1 MRDLPT
7 SYALTRTWRKYLPFM
22 PPELHLPTGVE
33 PTEDWSTSSPTG
45 PATSRSSSLAL
56 LNSPPPSPVSWPAS
70 RPDNRYTSRNGTTH
84 ALSHRYERG
93 SGAMIALD
101 SVTRVFG
108 TVRAVDELSLEVE
121 PGEVLGLLGH
131 NGAGKTTTVRLIAG
145 LLAPTSGEVRV
156 NALDPTTEGATV
168 RRRLGVLPAN
178 AAVDDRLTG
187 RQNLKFAADLYDLPR
202 DGLDRR
208 ISEVLERFD
217 LAGRAKESVG
227 GYSTGMRQR
236 LSLARVLLHDP
247 EILLLDEPT
256 ASLDPVAARQVRGLI
271 ADLAADQDRTV
282 VLCTHD
288 LAEAERL
295 CGRVAI
301 LEHGS
306 IKALGAPSDLAT
318 ATGRT
323 DVLVEV
329 HPDDTDIAAGLTT
342 GPSGTATVDEPG
354 RLRWP
359 RAAQSDVPPLVQA
372 LVRADVRVLGVIR
385 RQPSLEDVYLS
396 LHQTRTAEEEKA

>member
-1 MRDLPT
+1 
-7 SYALTRTWRKYLPFM
+7 
-22 PPELHLPTGVE
+22 
-33 PTEDWSTSSPTG
+33 
-45 PATSRSSSLAL
+45 
-56 LNSPPPSPVSWPAS
+56 
-70 RPDNRYTSRNGTTH
+70 
-84 ALSHRYERG
+84 
-93 SGAMIALD
+93 MIALD

-108 TVRAVDELSLEVE
+108 TVRAVDQLSLKVE

-156 NALDPTTEGATV
+156 NALDPTTQGATV

-187 RQNLKFAADLYDLPR
+187 RQNLKFAAELYDLPR

-217 LAGRAKESVG
+217 LAGRAKQSVG

-256 ASLDPVAARQVRGLI
+256 ASLDPVAARQVRSLI
-271 ADLAADQDRTV
+271 ADLAADQNRTV

-306 IKALGAPSDLAT
+306 IKALGTPSDLAS

-323 DVLVEV
+323 DALVEV
-329 HPDDTDIAAGLTT
+329 HPDDTDIAAGLRA

-372 LVRADVRVLGVIR
+372 LARADVRVFSVIR

-396 LHQTRTAEEEKA
+396 LHETRTAEAEKA